1 VSTIITKYFKNI
13 DKAKLNK
20 LNALKDI
27 YESLNAKVNLISRKD
42 INNLYEHHILH
53 SLAIAKI
60 ISFEANQEVL
70 DVGSGGGFPGIPLA
84 ILFPD
89 TKFLLVDSK
98 GKKTAAIKQVAS
110 SLNLKNVAVEQAR
123 AEDLRVKVDWAVCR
137 AVGRLDEVWP
147 WVVDKIKHKSD
158 LKFPNGLIYLKGDNY
173 SSEVPAGVTIKEW
186 PLRQLFPGLTYYEHK
201 SVLLLY
207 RR

>member
-1 VSTIITKYFKNI
+1 MSTIITKYFKNI

-98 GKKTAAIKQVAS
+98 GKKQQLLSKS
-110 SLNLKNVAVEQAR
+110 PAV
-123 AEDLRVKVDWAVCR
+123 
-137 AVGRLDEVWP
+137 
-147 WVVDKIKHKSD
+147 
-158 LKFPNGLIYLKGDNY
+158 
-173 SSEVPAGVTIKEW
+173 
-186 PLRQLFPGLTYYEHK
+186 
-201 SVLLLY
+201 
-207 RR
+207 